1 MWRRFQFVGA
11 FFFLQSLQRSSEE
24 DSVNVFADEE
34 TETQVGIPGLV
45 QSCVLGARVHDMK
58 AGVHDIS

>member
-1 MWRRFQFVGA
+1 MCGDVFSLLGL
-11 FFFLQSLQRSSEE
+11 FFLQSLQRSSEE

-45 QSCVLGARVHDMK
+45 QSCVLGA
-58 AGVHDIS
+58 GVHDIF